1 MLDELKKSL
10 VECPVVKKGEYFYF
24 VHPISDGVPL
34 VEPELLDDIMNY
46 IIDNYNLDLIDKIVG
61 VESMGI
67 PLATALS
74 LKTGIPFVVVRKRSY
89 GLEGE
94 QKVHQRTGYSENEL
108 YINGIK
114 ENDNILLIDDVVST
128 GGTLISVIKA
138 FDEIG
143 ANLVNIIVPIEKD
156 KGREIVED
164 ETNHKVDTLVK
175 IKMVDGK
182 VTIVED

>member
-1 MLDELKKSL
+1 MLDVLKKSL
-10 VECPVVKKGEYFYF
+10 VECPVVKKGDYFYF

-34 VEPELLDDIMNY
+34 VESSLLNSIMDY
-46 IIDNYNLDLIDKIVG
+46 IVENFDLSSVDKIVG

-74 LKTGIPFVVVRKRSY
+74 LKTDIPFVVIRKRSY

-94 QKVHQRTGYSENEL
+94 CQVHQKTGYGKSEL
-108 YINGIK
+108 FINNINKG
-114 ENDNILLIDDVVST
+114 DNLLLIDDVVST
-128 GGTLISVIKA
+128 GGTLTSVINA
-138 FDEIG
+138 IDGIG
-143 ANLVNIIVPIEKD
+143 ANLVHIIVPIEKD
-156 KGREIVED
+156 DGKKIVE
-164 ETNHKVDTLVK
+164 EATNKQLSTLVK